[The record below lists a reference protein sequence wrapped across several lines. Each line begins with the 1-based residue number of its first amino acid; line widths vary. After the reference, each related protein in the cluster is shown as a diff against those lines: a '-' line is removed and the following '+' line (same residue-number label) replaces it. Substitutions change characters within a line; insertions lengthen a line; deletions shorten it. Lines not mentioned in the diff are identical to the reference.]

1 MIQSIPT
8 MREFGCI
15 HIGNLSPDISSQDIP
30 TGSDGSTESF
40 SISQGQAEGQP
51 VRSG

>member
-1 MIQSIPT
+1 MMPLIPT

-30 TGSDGSTESF
+30 IGSRGSTESF
-40 SISQGQAEGQP
+40 SISQGQAEGQS
-51 VRSG
+51 VQSG